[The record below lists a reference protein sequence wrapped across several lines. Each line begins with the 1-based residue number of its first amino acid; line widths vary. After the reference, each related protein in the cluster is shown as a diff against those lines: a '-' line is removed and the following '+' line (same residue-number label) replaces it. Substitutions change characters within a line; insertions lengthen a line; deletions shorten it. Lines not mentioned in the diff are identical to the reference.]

1 MTNPTQSRTHGTT
14 HTTHIPTKEASMR
27 HTRTRSTALA
37 AVLLALATTAL
48 TATTDTAHA
57 ATTVNYVALGDSY
70 SAGGGS
76 ATTYLNSC
84 NQSTNAYP
92 YLYAQATQPASF
104 SFQACGGATTT
115 DVIDNQLT
123 PLDSSTTLV
132 SMTVG
137 GDNVGLANVLSS
149 CLLGSDAT
157 CQSAVATAEN
167 TARTQLP
174 GQLDAVYGDIRA
186 RAANAHVVVLGYPQ
200 FYDLN
205 TALCLGASAT
215 KRAALNEGAAVLD
228 GVIQG
233 EVAKYSNFVYED
245 AISRFTGHQ
254 LCDAD
259 PWLHALNWPIGQSF
273 HPTAAGQSGAY
284 LPALEAGA

>member
-1 MTNPTQSRTHGTT
+1 MQR
-14 HTTHIPTKEASMR
+14 
-27 HTRTRSTALA
+27 TRTRSTALA
-37 AVLLALATTAL
+37 AALLAL
-48 TATTDTAHA
+48 TATTLA
-57 ATTVNYVALGDSY
+57 ATTHAADAATGVNYVALGDSY

-115 DVIDNQLT
+115 DVVNNQLT
-123 PLDSSTTLV
+123 PLNSGTTLV
-132 SMTVG
+132 SMTIG
-137 GDNVGLANVLSS
+137 GNNVGLANVLSS
-149 CLLGSDAT
+149 CLLGSDTT
-157 CQSAVATAEN
+157 CQNAVSTAEN
-167 TARTQLP
+167 TALTQLP
-174 GQLDAVYGDIRA
+174 GQLDTVYGDIRA
-186 RAANAHVVVLGYPQ
+186 RAANAHVVILGYPQ

-205 TALCLGASAT
+205 TALCLGISAT

-228 GVIQG
+228 SVIQG
-233 EVAKYSNFVYED
+233 EVAKYPNFVYED
-245 AISRFTGHQ
+245 AINRFTDHQ